1 MKKSLLFFALICAS
15 LLWVINAYGD
25 NVPTEGKWPDEDYR
39 ISTPA
44 PPLLTIE
51 GDVLN
56 IHFVDALSELSIQ
69 IQDASGTLIH
79 EELLSGSMGEIIPIS
94 LEGWPAGSYQ
104 VVLTHKL
111 GWLSGEF
118 TIN

>member
-1 MKKSLLFFALICAS
+1 M
-15 LLWVINAYGD
+15 
-25 NVPTEGKWPDEDYR
+25 
-39 ISTPA
+39 
-44 PPLLTIE
+44 
-51 GDVLN
+51 N
-56 IHFVDALSELSIQ
+56 IHFVDTLSELSIQ

-94 LEGWPAGSYQ
+94 LEEWPAGSFQ

>member
-1 MKKSLLFFALICAS
+1 M
-15 LLWVINAYGD
+15 
-25 NVPTEGKWPDEDYR
+25 NV
-39 ISTPA
+39 
-44 PPLLTIE
+44 
-51 GDVLN
+51 
-56 IHFVDALSELSIQ
+56 HFVDALSELSIQ
-69 IQDASGTLIH
+69 IQDASGTLLH

-118 TIN
+118 TIQ